1 VTAAMRPLRALVTG
15 RGGWAGIVLATL
27 LLFLVSLVAQPR
39 SVSQSS
45 ILGML
50 PFAAILAVAAAGQT
64 LVVQQ
69 GGIDLSVPG
78 VMSITVVL
86 VTHYPNGDSGRLAP
100 ALLIALA
107 VALVA
112 GLASGVTVSRVG
124 VMPIVTTLGMN
135 ALLFGG
141 VLAISNGT
149 PRVTTAALH
158 GFATATVLGVP
169 VTVLIAAGVTAGVAF
184 VVKGTV
190 VGRRFEA
197 VGANAAA
204 ARASGIEVARYRT
217 AAYAAAAVLYWAAGI
232 VLAGVVTTP
241 SVFQGN
247 VYLLPAVAAVVLGGT
262 SLLGGSGSVVAS
274 AIGALFLTQL
284 QQLVLTTGAS
294 TAVQY
299 LIEAA
304 AIVAGVAVY
313 RLRDLGLP
321 RPARGAGDE
330 PALG

>member
-1 VTAAMRPLRALVTG
+1 MTWAWGRAS
-15 RGGWAGIVLATL
+15 WSGIALATL
-27 LLFLVSLVAQPR
+27 LLFAGSLIAQPR
-39 SVSQSS
+39 SLSQSS

-64 LVVQQ
+64 LVIQQ

-78 VMSITVVL
+78 VMSITVVI
-86 VTHYPNGDSGRLAP
+86 VTHLPNGDSSKLAA
-100 ALLIALA
+100 ALLVALA
-107 VALVA
+107 VAVGA
-112 GLASGVTVSRVG
+112 GTATGLTVSRIG

-141 VLAISNGT
+141 VLAISGGT
-149 PRVTTAALH
+149 PRLTTPALH
-158 GFATATVLGVP
+158 AFATSSVLDVP
-169 VTVLIAAGVTAGVAF
+169 TTVLIAIGVTAAVAF
-184 VVKGTV
+184 VVKRTV

-204 ARASGIEVARYRT
+204 ARAAGIAFTRYRMGAYV
-217 AAYAAAAVLYWAAGI
+217 AAGVLYWAAA
-232 VLAGVVTTP
+232 VLLAGVVTTP

-247 VYLLPAVAAVVLGGT
+247 DYLLPAVAAVVLGGT
-262 SLLGGSGSVVAS
+262 SLVGGSGSAVAS

-304 AIVAGVAVY
+304 AIVGGVAVY
-313 RLRDLGLP
+313 RVRVRGLGLGP
-321 RPARGAGDE
+321 RRGE
-330 PALG
+330 PERGGGTT

>member
-1 VTAAMRPLRALVTG
+1 VV
-15 RGGWAGIVLATL
+15 ATV
-27 LLFLVSLVAQPR
+27 LLFAVSLVAEPR

-64 LVVQQ
+64 LVIQQ

-78 VMSITVVL
+78 VMSITVVI
-86 VTHYPNGDSGRLAP
+86 VTHYPNGDSTRLAT
-100 ALLIALA
+100 ALLVALA
-107 VALVA
+107 VAVGA
-112 GLASGVTVSRVG
+112 GIVTGLTVSRIG

-141 VLAISNGT
+141 VLAISGGT
-149 PRVTTAALH
+149 PRLTTSALH
-158 GFATATVLGVP
+158 MFATSSVLDVP
-169 VTVLIAAGVTAGVAF
+169 TTVLIAIGVTAAVAF
-184 VVKGTV
+184 VVKRTV

-204 ARASGIEVARYRT
+204 ARASGIEFTRYRMGAYV
-217 AAYAAAAVLYWAAGI
+217 AASVLYWAAA
-232 VLAGVVTTP
+232 VLLAGVVITP

-247 VYLLPAVAAVVLGGT
+247 DYLLPAVAAVVLGGT
-262 SLLGGSGSVVAS
+262 SLLGGSGSAVAS
-274 AIGALFLTQL
+274 AIGALFLTHL

-299 LIEAA
+299 LIEAG

-313 RLRDLGLP
+313 RVRGFELRRRG
-321 RPARGAGDE
+321 ARGTE
-330 PALG
+330 PERRGGVT